1 MCGICGI
8 YGFSGLGPDAEETTK
23 KMCSVMVH
31 RGPDDEGYYFD
42 HKVALGMRR
51 LSIIDLVTGHQPISN
66 EDKSVWVV
74 YNGEIYNFPE
84 LRDQLLQKGHRFATK
99 SDTEVIVH
107 LYEEEGE
114 DFVLRLNG
122 MFAIALWDLKSNTLI
137 LARDRMGIKPL
148 HYWQTDN
155 TLVFSSEIKSILQ
168 AGYPRE
174 LDFDGMSRFFTFEY
188 IPAPQTIFKG
198 IKKLLPGH
206 MIVVHNS
213 MIQVKPYWDV
223 KHENGPNTIA
233 SEDAMLEEIY
243 QRLKESVKKRLI
255 SDVPLGI
262 FLSGG
267 MDSSSITALMSEV
280 AVSKVKTFSIGFK
293 EETFNEL
300 GYAKIVADRFQT
312 DHQEFVVESNLVQEL
327 VPRLIEYLDE
337 PLADASI
344 IPTYIISKLA
354 RQYVTVALAGE
365 GGDEL
370 FAGYDTYKAY
380 QVARFYRKV
389 PKFIRDGLIKN
400 FIWTLPASRK
410 RLSFEFKAKKFISGI
425 DYPPEI
431 ANIIWWGAYGP
442 AEKEKLFVRD
452 IQERWREDLFA
463 PVSFHLYNCSAED
476 TVNRL
481 GYLDLKLYLQDDL
494 LVKTDRMSMANSL
507 EIRVPFLDHAFVE
520 YAASIPSSLKL
531 KGLKTKHILK
541 KAMAPYLPSEILTR
555 KKIGFD
561 IPLGVWIRNELK
573 DFVTDVLS
581 PENLKKHG
589 FFNPSTIEKYLKEH
603 LQGAHNHRQLLW
615 PLIIFQFWYN
625 HYME

>member
-8 YGFSGLGPDAEETTK
+8 YGFSGLGPEAEDLTK
-23 KMCSVMVH
+23 KMCAVMVH
-31 RGPDDEGYYFD
+31 RGPDDEGYYSD
-42 HKVALGMRR
+42 EKVSLGMRR
-51 LSIIDLVTGHQPISN
+51 LSIIDLATGHQPISN
-66 EDKSVWVV
+66 EDKNVWAV

-84 LRDQLLQKGHRFATK
+84 LRAQLIQKGHTFATK

-114 DFVLRLNG
+114 DFVSRLNG
-122 MFAIALWDLKSNTLI
+122 MFAIAIWDKKENKLI
-137 LARDRMGIKPL
+137 LVRDRLGIKPL
-148 HYWQTDN
+148 HYWQSEETI
-155 TLVFSSEIKSILQ
+155 VFSSEIKSILQ

-174 LDFDGMSRFFTFEY
+174 LDFDSMSRFFTFEY

-198 IKKLLPGH
+198 INKLLPGH
-206 MIVVHNS
+206 MMVIRGS

-223 KHENGPNTIA
+223 KHERGPNNLA
-233 SEDAMLEEIY
+233 SEEAMLEEIY
-243 QRLKESVKKRLI
+243 ERLKESVRKRLI
-255 SDVPLGI
+255 SDVPLGV

-280 AVSKVKTFSIGFK
+280 AVSKIKTFSIGFK

-312 DHQEFVVESNLVQEL
+312 DHQEFVVESKLVKDL
-327 VPRLIEYLDE
+327 VPTLIEYLDE

-344 IPTYIISKLA
+344 IPTFIISKLA

-380 QVARFYRKV
+380 QVARLYRKV
-389 PKFIRDGLIKN
+389 PKLIRDRLIKN

-442 AEKEKLFVRD
+442 SEKEKLFVPD
-452 IQERWREDLFA
+452 IQDLWREDLFG

-507 EIRVPFLDHAFVE
+507 EIRVPFLDHTFVE
-520 YAASIPSSLKL
+520 YATSIPSDLKL
-531 KGLKTKHILK
+531 KGLRTKHILK
-541 KAMAPYLPSEILTR
+541 KAMAPYLPPEILTR

-581 PENLKKHG
+581 PANLNKHG
-589 FFNPSTIEKYLKEH
+589 FFNQTTVEKYLKEH

-625 HYME
+625 RYME